1 MAIRVFVSHQRKDS
15 SLASHVAS
23 QIQLNGLDTY
33 VDVIDDALVKDGHQL
48 ANHLLA
54 RMSECQQLM
63 AVVSTATKESWWVP
77 WEIGVG
83 SEKGFR
89 MASYSEQYV
98 VLPSYLK
105 KWPELH
111 SNADITEYCSLS
123 KEIDLQIRNQQQRAV
138 LSEQARL
145 NIRKSHAS
153 DFHTRLKA
161 RLAR

>member
-1 MAIRVFVSHQRKDS
+1 MAVRVFVSHQRKDS

-23 QIQLNGLDTY
+23 QIRLRGLDTY
-33 VDVIDDALVKDGHQL
+33 VDVIDDALVKDGPQL
-48 ANHLLA
+48 ADLLLA
-54 RMSECQQLM
+54 RMNECQQLM
-63 AVVSTATKESWWVP
+63 AVVSTTTKESWWVP

-89 MASYSEQYV
+89 MASHSEHYV

-111 SNADITEYCSLS
+111 SNADISKYCSLS
-123 KEIDLQIRNQQQRAV
+123 REIDQQIRIRQQRTV
-138 LSEQARL
+138 LSEQAGL
-145 NIRKSHAS
+145 NIRKSHAT

-161 RLAR
+161 RLGQ